1 MTRAGKTG
9 SALAPA
15 GKAIAPALPSELP
28 ALLLQVQTVLRLAR
42 QQAHRSINRVM
53 VEAYWRVGQLIV
65 EHEQAG
71 HARAAYGERVLDQ
84 LAQRLKDE
92 FGTGFSVANLRN
104 FRQFHLTFGWNEIRD
119 TPCSELSWSHWRTL
133 MRVADPAARR
143 WYGQEAQQQVWSVA
157 ALRRQI
163 STLYY
168 ERLLS
173 SQDKA
178 GVQAE
183 ARALIDREAAPD
195 PRDFIRDPYVLDF
208 LGAQPGAALYE
219 KDIEQGLLTQLQKFL
234 LELGKGFAFVARQQ
248 HLRVAEEDAFV
259 DLVFYN
265 FILKCFVL
273 VELKV
278 GKLSHQDVGQLDM
291 YVRVFDERMRGE
303 GDGPTIGLILCSER
317 NEAVARYSRLADG
330 GPLFASRY
338 QAWLPTEAELQ
349 AELARDRALL
359 ELGREEGPA

>member
-1 MTRAGKTG
+1 MTRKKPTRPA
-9 SALAPA
+9 ALVPPQAAVGP
-15 GKAIAPALPSELP
+15 GDEALYGQIRE
-28 ALLLQVQTVLRLAR
+28 VLAQAR
-42 QQAHRSINRVM
+42 KLAHRQVNQAM
-53 VEAYWRVGQLIV
+53 VLAYWNVGRLIV

-71 HARAAYGERVLDQ
+71 QARAAYGTRLLSA
-84 LAQRLKDE
+84 LAQRLTAE
-92 FGTGFSVANLRN
+92 FGPGFAVQSLRN
-104 FRQFHLTFGWNEIRD
+104 FRQLYQAFGVQEIRS
-119 TPCSELSWSHWRTL
+119 TPWSELSWSHLRVL
-133 MRVADPAARR
+133 MRVADPDARSWYATEAA
-143 WYGQEAQQQVWSVA
+143 AQTWGVA
-157 ALRRQI
+157 ALDRQI
-163 STLYY
+163 GALYY

-178 GVQAE
+178 AVQAE
-183 ARALIDREAAPD
+183 ANALVQREARAD

-219 KDIEQGLLTQLQKFL
+219 RDLEQGLLNQLQKFL

-248 HLRVAEEDAFV
+248 HLRVEGEDAFV

-278 GKLSHQDVGQLDM
+278 GKLSHQDVGQMDM
-291 YVRVFDERMRGE
+291 YVRVWDERQRSV

-317 NEAVARYSRLADG
+317 NDAVARYSRLADG
-330 GPLFASRY
+330 GPLYASRY

-349 AELARDRALL
+349 AELSRDRALW
-359 ELGREEGPA
+359 ELGQAEGDG

>member
-1 MTRAGKTG
+1 MTRARKTG

-15 GKAIAPALPSELP
+15 SKAIAPAPPSELP

-92 FGTGFSVANLRN
+92 FGAGFSVTNLRN

-178 GVQAE
+178 GVRAE
-183 ARALIDREAAPD
+183 ARELIERDAAPD
-195 PRDFIRDPYVLDF
+195 PRDFIRDPYVLEF

-219 KDIEQGLLTQLQKFL
+219 KDVEQGLLDDMFDGQM
-234 LELGKGFAFVARQQ
+234 RQ
-248 HLRVAEEDAFV
+248 
-259 DLVFYN
+259 
-265 FILKCFVL
+265 
-273 VELKV
+273 
-278 GKLSHQDVGQLDM
+278 S
-291 YVRVFDERMRGE
+291 
-303 GDGPTIGLILCSER
+303 GDNPTFGLILCSER
-317 NEAVARYSRLADG
+317 NEAVARYSLLADSEQ
-330 GPLFASRY
+330 LFASRY
-338 QAWLPTEAELQ
+338 RLWLPTEEELKT
-349 AELARDRALL
+349 ELERDRALI
-359 ELGREEGPA
+359 EAARTGEGGA